1 MEDRKYSCDD
11 EVQIIDVKRKATE
24 KNLRVDWQCSSGKCS
39 ICLEGYDNKSFL
51 NKCNRILLTSEI

>member
-11 EVQIIDVKRKATE
+11 EVQIIDVKRKSSE
-24 KNLRVDWQCSSGKCS
+24 KNLRVDDQCSSGTCS

-51 NKCNRILLTSEI
+51 DKCNRILLTSEI